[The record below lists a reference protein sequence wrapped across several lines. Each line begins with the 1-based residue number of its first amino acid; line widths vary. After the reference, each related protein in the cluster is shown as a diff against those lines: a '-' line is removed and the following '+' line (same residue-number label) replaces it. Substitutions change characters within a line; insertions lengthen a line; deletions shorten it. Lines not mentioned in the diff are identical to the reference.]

1 MQADNSVSAVD
12 APAQQITVPQN
23 VGDVSIKM
31 QLEEVDALLALAAGE
46 VHHIFPPHRP
56 SSTRNDAPNRNRAI
70 EQQDGGIAAEYE
82 FATRVTRVCG
92 SGHLTAMTTIAAGM
106 YEEVKDAYFP
116 ADKESF
122 LWPRKTPMQIGFA
135 ERTHQFTEMGDKEL
149 GELYY
154 RLLGAN

>member
-56 SSTRNDAPNRNRAI
+56 SSTRNDAPNRNTAV
-70 EQQDGGIAAEYE
+70 EQQDGGIAAEHE
-82 FATRVTRVCG
+82 FATRVARVRG
-92 SGHLTAMTTIAAGM
+92 SDDLTPMMTIAVGM

-122 LWPRKTPMQIGFA
+122 LVAAKDAHANWLR
-135 ERTHQFTEMGDKEL
+135 
-149 GELYY
+149 
-154 RLLGAN
+154 GAHAPVH